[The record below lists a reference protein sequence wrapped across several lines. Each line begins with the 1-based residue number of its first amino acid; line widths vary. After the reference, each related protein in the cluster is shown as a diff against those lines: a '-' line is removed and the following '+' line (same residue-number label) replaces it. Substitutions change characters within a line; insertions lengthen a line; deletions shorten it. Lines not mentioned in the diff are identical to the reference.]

1 MNGESTTA
9 TIKAVIC
16 SRTNSAHS
24 SEYWMAASS
33 VRDLFAKIY
42 ISVQEVIPFCSF
54 TKKSSFKWVVC
65 ERHST
70 NSPSLPRP
78 FPAFPSICPVFT
90 HLSRRHSS
98 FAARASSH
106 STLPLGK
113 SVQVNISRSLML
125 KGSDS
130 GRYATGR
137 ELPVP
142 RATATAV
149 ATHQNRGHCLC
160 LRCFYPIKQQTCV
173 IGTQRRVT
181 HSLGS
186 SSFPERTR
194 GGGGCGGVGGWW
206 GGGQSGDCNVNALC
220 WNENE
225 PSWSAGS
232 PHFMWAIIL
241 VCLRAERA
249 SHPASEW
256 ARRVPL
262 KRKLATGANG
272 RKTFTAG
279 EGGGE
284 STAAFDR
291 APRWSTGDGFWAGEA
306 SAGLVTGSDLGVGS
320 TLHLGARCRPLWCGR
335 PRCIR
340 CPPAFQ
346 GVFRHRLQ
354 RLISFPLWS
363 SVQFL
368 PLLPAFSFSSRIMV

>member
-1 MNGESTTA
+1 M
-9 TIKAVIC
+9 
-16 SRTNSAHS
+16 
-24 SEYWMAASS
+24 
-33 VRDLFAKIY
+33 
-42 ISVQEVIPFCSF
+42 IPFCSF
-54 TKKSSFKWVVC
+54 TKEKSSFEWVVS
-65 ERHST
+65 ERHSA

-78 FPAFPSICPVFT
+78 FPAFPSICLVFT

-113 SVQVNISRSLML
+113 SLQVNISRSLML

-149 ATHQNRGHCLC
+149 ATHQNQGHCLC

-194 GGGGCGGVGGWW
+194 GGGGGGGVGGWW

-241 VCLRAERA
+241 VCLRTERA
-249 SHPASEW
+249 SQPASEW
-256 ARRVPL
+256 ANRVPL

-279 EGGGE
+279 EGGGVGGGRIN
-284 STAAFDR
+284 SSLW
-291 APRWSTGDGFWAGEA
+291 PGSKVVHRWRVLGRRGLCWAGYRKW
-306 SAGLVTGSDLGVGS
+306 SWSRQHSSPWSSLQGSLVWPAALHSLPPSVSGS
-320 TLHLGARCRPLWCGR
+320 
-335 PRCIR
+335 
-340 CPPAFQ
+340 
-346 GVFRHRLQ
+346 FRHRLQ

-368 PLLPAFSFSSRIMV
+368 PLLPAFSSSSRLMV